1 MATPNTLPAYTKV
14 FKGDG
19 VEVTAANTKSDGS
32 GTIGTDIFLVGTVEA
47 TIGGFL
53 RNIVTY
59 ITGTTAAT
67 ASTATVVRYFWS
79 EVSSGATTAANTH
92 PLGEFA
98 VASQSADNS
107 GTATY
112 PVAVLNFQG
121 PIPAGA
127 SILVTNHAAP
137 AANTKLKTEAFWG
150 EYI

>member
-1 MATPNTLPAYTKV
+1 MATPNALPAYTKV
-14 FKGDG
+14 FKGGG
-19 VEVTAANTKSDGS
+19 VEVTAANTKSDGQ

-47 TIGGFL
+47 TIGGYL

-79 EVSSGATTAANTH
+79 TQASGATTASNTH
-92 PLGEFA
+92 PIGEFA

-107 GTATY
+107 GTACF

-121 PIPAGA
+121 VIPAGA